1 MIRSPLASVL
11 TGSIVAAAMC
21 CATAVPARAQTPL
34 PADFRVAR
42 AAQPPR
48 IDGQLDDAA
57 WQAGALQL
65 GEWLSYNPLR
75 GESGS
80 PRTDV
85 FVTYD
90 ERNLYFAFHCFDD
103 QPDKIRTT
111 LARRDNVFN
120 DDWVGLSLDSTGAR
134 QTAYHLM
141 VNPSGIQMDAVNTSS
156 SGEKFETDLVWES
169 AGRVTSDGFVVE
181 IALPLQTIRFANGD
195 AVRMGILFWRHV
207 SRTGKSFSWPDMPP
221 GDWVFNRHAHL
232 MFDRLDQRRLVELI
246 PSATYPISE
255 TRATP
260 NRWNGV
266 TGRPDAGLSGKFG
279 ITSNVT
285 LDGTINPDFSQV
297 ESDAFQVQVNQRFP
311 VFFDEKRPFF
321 MEGLGLF
328 NIAGTGGDGNMRIA
342 VHTRKV
348 VDPEWGSKLTG
359 TANGF
364 TFGVLSAMDE
374 TPEDIGDR
382 GEAIAGEN
390 KLFTIARSTY
400 GLGGSNYVG
409 AIATDTEHAGR
420 HNRVAG
426 GDVSWKF
433 RRAHSI
439 SATYLYS
446 QTGLSVSPDVRGS
459 ASQATYNYDTHRLN
473 VISQLENYGRDFQM
487 DTAFYNRT
495 GFTAGW
501 TFADLSFYPPQGN
514 RFGIIRWHPF
524 FWTKYGNDRTQRGH
538 ERFALT
544 GVRFNFTRQGFLDVD
559 YAHGYEAW
567 AGQRFRSGHPF
578 GTFGNVQLFR
588 WLYVGGNLHIGWG
601 PYYDPLNPYLGK
613 AINGGVSGTW
623 QPNQHFSQNLEYNT
637 AHFQRAS
644 TGEHIFD
651 IHIINSKSTYQ
662 FNKQFLV
669 RLLEQF
675 DNSKHRLLTD
685 LLGSYEFVPGTVVYA
700 GYGSIYEQRGFQN
713 GELIPNVGNY
723 LTVSRGL
730 FFKASYLHRF

>member
-1 MIRSPLASVL
+1 
-11 TGSIVAAAMC
+11 
-21 CATAVPARAQTPL
+21 
-34 PADFRVAR
+34 
-42 AAQPPR
+42 
-48 IDGQLDDAA
+48 
-57 WQAGALQL
+57 
-65 GEWLSYNPLR
+65 
-75 GESGS
+75 
-80 PRTDV
+80 
-85 FVTYD
+85 
-90 ERNLYFAFHCFDD
+90 
-103 QPDKIRTT
+103 
-111 LARRDNVFN
+111 
-120 DDWVGLSLDSTGAR
+120 
-134 QTAYHLM
+134 
-141 VNPSGIQMDAVNTSS
+141 
-156 SGEKFETDLVWES
+156 
-169 AGRVTSDGFVVE
+169 
-181 IALPLQTIRFANGD
+181 
-195 AVRMGILFWRHV
+195 
-207 SRTGKSFSWPDMPP
+207 
-221 GDWVFNRHAHL
+221 
-232 MFDRLDQRRLVELI
+232 
-246 PSATYPISE
+246 
-255 TRATP
+255 
-260 NRWNGV
+260 
-266 TGRPDAGLSGKFG
+266 
-279 ITSNVT
+279 
-285 LDGTINPDFSQV
+285 
-297 ESDAFQVQVNQRFP
+297 
-311 VFFDEKRPFF
+311 
-321 MEGLGLF
+321 
-328 NIAGTGGDGNMRIA
+328 MRIA
-342 VHTRKV
+342 VHTRKI
-348 VDPEWGSKLTG
+348 VDPEWGTKLTG

-382 GEAIAGEN
+382 GEAIAGNN

-400 GLGGSNYVG
+400 GFGGSNYVG

-433 RRAHSI
+433 QRVHSV

-446 QTGLSVSPDVRGS
+446 QTGLTASPEKRGS

-524 FWTKYGNDRTQRGH
+524 VWTKYGNDRTQRGH
-538 ERFALT
+538 ERFELT

-588 WLYVGGNLHIGWG
+588 WLNVGGNFHIGWG
-601 PYYDPLNPYLGK
+601 PYYDPVNPYLGK

-637 AHFQRAS
+637 EHFQRAS

-651 IHIINSKSTYQ
+651 VHIINSKSTYQ

-685 LLGSYEFVPGTVVYA
+685 LLGSYEFVPGTVIYA
-700 GYGSIYEQRGFQN
+700 GYGSNYEQRDFQG
-713 GELIPNVGNY
+713 GELVPNVGNY

>member
-1 MIRSPLASVL
+1 MIRGLRQAVPKAALAALLSLL
-11 TGSIVAAAMC
+11 TIAPIAAAQ
-21 CATAVPARAQTPL
+21 APP
-34 PADFRVAR
+34 DFRVTR
-42 AAQPPR
+42 ATQPPK
-48 IDGQLDDAA
+48 IDGQLDDLA
-57 WQAGALQL
+57 WQAGPLRL
-65 GEWLSYNPLR
+65 GDWLSYNPLR
-75 GESGS
+75 GEPGA
-80 PRTDV
+80 PQTEV

-103 QPDKIRTT
+103 EPAKLRTT
-111 LARRDNVFN
+111 LSRRDNVFN
-120 DDWVGLSLDSTGAR
+120 DDWVGLSLDSAGSR
-134 QTAYHLM
+134 QTAYHLF
-141 VNPSGIQMDAVNTSS
+141 VNPSGIQMDAVDTAS
-156 SGEKFETDLVWES
+156 SGERFETDLVWES
-169 AGRVTSDGFVVE
+169 AGRKTSDGYVVE

-195 AVRMGILFWRHV
+195 NIRMGILFFRHV

-221 GDWVFNRHAHL
+221 GDWVFNRHAH
-232 MFDRLDQRRLVELI
+232 MVFDHLSQRRLVELI

-260 NRWNGV
+260 DRWNGA
-266 TGRPDAGLSGKFG
+266 TGKPDAGLSGKFG

-285 LDGTINPDFSQV
+285 LDGTVNPDFSQV

-342 VHTRKV
+342 VHTRRI
-348 VDPEWGSKLTG
+348 VDPEWGTKLTG
-359 TANGF
+359 TSNGF
-364 TFGVLSAMDE
+364 TFGVISASDE

-382 GEAIAGEN
+382 GAAIAGAN
-390 KLFTIARSTY
+390 KFFTIARTTY

-409 AIATDTEHAGR
+409 GIATDTEHDGR
-420 HNRVAG
+420 RNRVVG
-426 GDVSWKF
+426 SDLSWKF
-433 RRAHSI
+433 NQANQV

-446 QTGLSVSPDVRGS
+446 ETGVDPAANLHGS
-459 ASQATYNYDTHRLN
+459 AAQATYNYDTHRLQ
-473 VISQLENYGRDFQM
+473 VISQLENYDRDFQM

-495 GFTAGW
+495 GFTSGW
-501 TFADLSFYPPQGN
+501 TFVDLSFYPQKEN
-514 RFGIIRWHPF
+514 RFGIIRVHPF
-524 FWTKYGNDRTQRGH
+524 FWTKYGHDRTQGGQ
-538 ERFALT
+538 ERFQLT

-588 WLYVGGNLHIGWG
+588 WLHVGGNFHVGWG
-601 PYYDPLNPYLGK
+601 PYYDPVNPYLGK
-613 AINGGVSGTW
+613 AITGGVSGTW
-623 QPNQHFSQNLEYNT
+623 QPNQHFSQSLDYNT
-637 AHFQRAS
+637 EYFNRAS
-644 TGEHIFD
+644 SGERVFAVNIV
-651 IHIINSKSTYQ
+651 NLKTTYQ
-662 FNKQFLV
+662 FDKRFMV

-675 DNSKHRLLTD
+675 DSSNHRLLTD
-685 LLGSYEFVPGTVVYA
+685 LLGSYEFVPGTVMYA

-713 GELIPNVGNY
+713 GELVPNVGNY

>member
-1 MIRSPLASVL
+1 
-11 TGSIVAAAMC
+11 
-21 CATAVPARAQTPL
+21 
-34 PADFRVAR
+34 
-42 AAQPPR
+42 
-48 IDGQLDDAA
+48 
-57 WQAGALQL
+57 
-65 GEWLSYNPLR
+65 
-75 GESGS
+75 
-80 PRTDV
+80 
-85 FVTYD
+85 
-90 ERNLYFAFHCFDD
+90 RNLYFAFHCFDD

-111 LARRDNVFN
+111 LARRDSVFN

-156 SGEKFETDLVWES
+156 SGEKFETDLVWDS

-195 AVRMGILFWRHV
+195 DVRMGILFWRHV

-232 MFDRLDQRRLVELI
+232 TFDRLDQRRLVELI

-260 NRWNGV
+260 NSWNGV
-266 TGRPDAGLSGKFG
+266 TGRPDARLSGKFG

-342 VHTRKV
+342 VHTRKI
-348 VDPEWGSKLTG
+348 VDPEWGTKLTG

-364 TFGVLSAMDE
+364 TFGVLSALDE

-382 GEAIAGEN
+382 GEAITGNN

-433 RRAHSI
+433 RRVHSV

-446 QTGLSVSPDVRGS
+446 QTGLTASPDVRGS

-473 VISQLENYGRDFQM
+473 VISQLENYGGDFQM

-514 RFGIIRWHPF
+514 RFGIIRGHPVL
-524 FWTKYGNDRTQRGH
+524 WTKHGNDRTQRGH
-538 ERFALT
+538 ERFELT

-578 GTFGNVQLFR
+578 GTFGN
-588 WLYVGGNLHIGWG
+588 
-601 PYYDPLNPYLGK
+601 
-613 AINGGVSGTW
+613 
-623 QPNQHFSQNLEYNT
+623 
-637 AHFQRAS
+637 
-644 TGEHIFD
+644 
-651 IHIINSKSTYQ
+651 
-662 FNKQFLV
+662 
-669 RLLEQF
+669 
-675 DNSKHRLLTD
+675 
-685 LLGSYEFVPGTVVYA
+685 
-700 GYGSIYEQRGFQN
+700 
-713 GELIPNVGNY
+713 
-723 LTVSRGL
+723 
-730 FFKASYLHRF
+730 